1 MSNRN
6 NSQRTSQRLPVLS
19 ESDRIILNIYL
30 NMYNQTVRDIDLV
43 YQQLDLMYENLN
55 SIRHI
60 INVVTGVYGSL
71 NSTTTEQQRPPPTF
85 GTFGR
90 PSNNSYYNT
99 GNNNLSL
106 SSRLYLVDFARYL
119 LDSYDDEAET
129 TNNTRQTEERER
141 TRIRSRVGAN
151 TRRRPN
157 TSVFNTESINFDSIA
172 GGISQRLFPGLASF
186 YDNVPIYPTA
196 EQITNGTRRL
206 LYSNIDEPLN
216 LSCPITLERFESNT
230 EVLQILGCNH
240 IFNPNSLQQWF
251 QNNVRCPICRY
262 DIRDYISVNSRR
274 RRYNF
279 EHQEET
285 KEEETKEETKEE
297 SSDSTLRTS
306 SPEPRSINSL
316 PEPTDNTEFISNLTS
331 VTENMLNDLFS
342 ASFPNSQFNFNGT
355 TYTVDVSSNEIVFQG
370 YIHPNDD

>member
-1 MSNRN
+1 MSSRN

-71 NSTTTEQQRPPPTF
+71 NSTTNEQQRPPPTF

-119 LDSYDDEAET
+119 LDSYNDEAET

-262 DIRDYISVNSRR
+262 DIRDYIPVNNRR

-342 ASFPNSQFNFNGT
+342 ASFPNTQFNFNGT
-355 TYTVDVSSNEIVFQG
+355 TYTVDVSNNEIVFQG